1 MTTHDKCRIQV
12 YHKKC
17 SFLLIYSHL
26 IILHVFS
33 VYVKSIQIKSNN
45 LNVNLLHRLKC
56 SILATLKQNQNV
68 SNIFNVNEIQFQCVL
83 LKSKVNQVTNYSNA
97 ILYYIQV

>member
-1 MTTHDKCRIQV
+1 MLVFVDLFTFNHTTCFQCLRA
-12 YHKKC
+12 
-17 SFLLIYSHL
+17 
-26 IILHVFS
+26 
-33 VYVKSIQIKSNN
+33 IQIKSNN